1 MTISMMKGM
10 ITGIRDLSPTAR
22 EITITPE
29 RPFRFIPGMFVNI
42 FMKDGSATVRRA
54 YSISSDSGEKEF
66 TIAARL
72 LPDGAMSPRFWQPDI
87 VRTPIEVMGPLGV
100 HTTDSMKAPT
110 AHLFAFGIGAGV
122 IKAVAERLLK
132 RADLI
137 RLVIV
142 TGNRSHEDM
151 PYGDEFTK
159 LAVHDSRVT
168 VRHVFSRPEVPYAFT
183 GYVQNHISDFDVTDS
198 DVYICGPT
206 RACESVSEYFK
217 STSMLPATL
226 QVEAFG

>member
-1 MTISMMKGM
+1 MTISMMNAV
-10 ITGIRDLSPTAR
+10 ITAVRDLSPTAR
-22 EITITPE
+22 ELTIVPE
-29 RPFRFIPGMFVNI
+29 RPLSFTPGMFVNI
-42 FMKDGSATVRRA
+42 FMKSENGMIRRA
-54 YSISSDSGEKEF
+54 YSISSDSDGKEF

-72 LPDGAMSPRFWQPDI
+72 LADGAMSPRFWQPDI
-87 VRTPIEVMGPLGV
+87 VGTPIEIMGPLGV
-100 HTTDSMKAPT
+100 HTTDSMKAHT

-132 RADLI
+132 RADLT

-159 LAVHDSRVT
+159 LAAHDSRVT
-168 VRHVFSRPEVPYAFT
+168 VRHVFSRPQVPYAFT
-183 GYVQNHISDFDVTDS
+183 VYVQNHISDFNVTDS

-226 QVEAFG
+226 QIEAFG